1 MVSDVNI
8 IIFGPPGAGK
18 GTQAYNL
25 AKKFNYY
32 QISTGD
38 LLRKEIENKTQIGNK
53 IISKMDTGELVTD
66 NIVND
71 LLYCVISESSYK
83 NKLIFDGYPRT
94 IEQALNLDILL
105 KKNNQT
111 LGAVIFLNTPKEI
124 IIKRIEGRVSC
135 EICNQSFNK
144 YFDKEDIKHHKCGST
159 NIIKRSDDN
168 LDTILKR

>member
-94 IEQALNLDILL
+94 IERALNLDILL

-159 NIIKRSDDN
+159 NIIKRSEYY
-168 LDTILKR
+168 TR